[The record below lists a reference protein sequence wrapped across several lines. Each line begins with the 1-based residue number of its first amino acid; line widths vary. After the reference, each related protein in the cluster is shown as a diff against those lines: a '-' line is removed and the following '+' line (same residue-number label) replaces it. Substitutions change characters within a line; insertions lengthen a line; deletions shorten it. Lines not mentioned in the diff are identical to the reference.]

1 MKPQEFNLLDE
12 PWIRLLQ
19 QDGSV
24 MEVSLP
30 QAFEQAHRV
39 KDLAGELP
47 TQDFAMLRLLLA
59 VLLTVFSRVDIQGHD
74 APITMADQAFDRWSQ
89 LWEQKQ
95 FPIQPIRDYLEHYR
109 HRFWL
114 FDQEFP
120 FYQVPSASIG
130 TQYDASK
137 LNGELLES
145 SNKVRLFPMRSGK
158 AKNVLSYS
166 EAARWLLFLNG
177 FDDSSIKPKQED
189 KNNKKK
195 YLPSGVGY
203 LGKLGLVSAKGS
215 NLFETLM
222 LNLTF
227 CKDGTKLWPER
238 NYPIWEQPLR
248 TIQRNKIVIPRN
260 PAELLTLASRRIIL
274 IRNND
279 QVTGYRALGGDF
291 FDVENIFEEQ
301 MTMWTLKKARSK
313 VDAFVPKHHDPE
325 KQFWREFSSL
335 VVEDEERHL
344 PGIVKWIEQLQD
356 EEILE
361 DDYFICFKI
370 ASVQYD
376 KKQYSSVDDQF
387 EDSLTFHQAL
397 LKQIDFVWK
406 QTVINEIDITNKI
419 ASLFGILAIN
429 LTKAAGGS
437 NASSAKEKAKTQF
450 YARIDQPFRQW
461 LRSIDPND
469 DTMPERKQQEWD
481 KILYRIAYQYG
492 DELVEKAGP
501 ASFVGRTVE
510 NDKKEK
516 VFYSSSSAML
526 QFTYQLRK
534 TLHIESKRQEG

>member
-12 PWIRLLQ
+12 PWICLLQ

-24 MEVSLP
+24 IDVSLP

-59 VLLTVFSRVDIQGHD
+59 VLITVFSRVDAQGND
-74 APITMADQAFDRWSQ
+74 APITTVDQAFDRWRQ
-89 LWEQKQ
+89 LWKQKQ
-95 FPIQPIRDYLEHYR
+95 FPIQPIRRYLENYR

-114 FDQEFP
+114 FDEEFP

-145 SNKVRLFPMRSGK
+145 GNKVRLFPTRSGK
-158 AKNVLSYS
+158 AKNVLSYG

-177 FDDSSIKPKQED
+177 FDDTSSKPKG
-189 KNNKKK
+189 KG
-195 YLPSGVGY
+195 LPTPGAGW
-203 LGKLGLVSAKGS
+203 LGKLGMIFAKGN

-227 CKDGTKLWPER
+227 CQDGTRLWPEE
-238 NYPIWEQPLR
+238 NSPIWEKPVQGEERREISVP
-248 TIQRNKIVIPRN
+248 QN
-260 PAELLTLASRRIIL
+260 PAQLLTLASRRIL
-274 IRNND
+274 LEHKD
-279 QVTGYRALGGDF
+279 GQVTGYELLGGDF
-291 FDVENIFEEQ
+291 FSSQNAFSEQ
-301 MTMWTLKKARSK
+301 MTLWRRDRSSREA
-313 VDAFVPKHHDPE
+313 DRFLPKRHDPS
-325 KQFWREFSSL
+325 KQMWREFSAL
-335 VVEDEERHL
+335 VSFDSDHHR
-344 PGIVKWIEQLQD
+344 PGIVRWIEQLQD
-356 EEILE
+356 EGLLE
-361 DDYFICFKI
+361 DEQFIQFEI
-370 ASVQYD
+370 TSVRYGD
-376 KKQYSSVDDQF
+376 KDFFVTDQF
-387 EDSLTFHQAL
+387 EDSLTFHCDL
-397 LKQIDFVWK
+397 LKQVDFVWN
-406 QTVINEIDITNKI
+406 QAILNEIESCDNAAFFIG
-419 ASLFGILAIN
+419 LLAEN

-461 LRSIDPND
+461 LRSIDPNREI
-469 DTMPERKQQEWD
+469 MPEAKQREWD
-481 KILYRIAYQYG
+481 QLLYRIAYQYG
-492 DELVEKAGP
+492 SELVEDAGP
-501 ASFVGRTVE
+501 ASFVGRTLE

-534 TLHIESKRQEG
+534 ALYIESKSQEG